1 MKESANK
8 HNITDLTGFTEK
20 SWDDKEREYIDDIID

>member
-8 HNITDLTGFTEK
+8 HSITDLTGFTEK
-20 SWDDKEREYIDDIID
+20 GWDDRERIYR